1 MRFYSYNIIK
11 KCGAIH
17 TLQKVTRILMVDVQT
32 YTLGQIADLLSSD
45 TAFAG
50 MPRAQAMRIV
60 ELMAMREFS
69 KGQVLMRQGQENI
82 GYLMLVVSGQAT
94 VSSQLVNS
102 IDTMVHRRAVPGHLM
117 GEVGFIDGEPHSATS
132 IADTDMHV
140 AVLPREQLSVMLDS
154 QPKAAAQ
161 LMAGLLKILAQ
172 RVRHANMTM
181 QTLGIVHAGLQKEIA
196 VLRKAA
202 NG

>member
-1 MRFYSYNIIK
+1 M
-11 KCGAIH
+11 A
-17 TLQKVTRILMVDVQT
+17 DVQT

-60 ELMAMREFS
+60 ELMAMREFA
-69 KGQVLMRQGQENI
+69 KGQVLMQQGQENI
-82 GYLMLVVSGQAT
+82 GYLMLVVRGQAT
-94 VSSQLVNS
+94 LSSRLVNS

-117 GEVGFIDGEPHSATS
+117 GEVGFIDGEPHSATCT
-132 IADTDMHV
+132 ADTEMHV
-140 AVLPREQLSVMLDS
+140 AVLPREKMSLMLET
-154 QPKAAAQ
+154 QPVAAAQ

-181 QTLGIVHAGLQKEIA
+181 QTLGVVHAGLQKEIA
-196 VLRKAA
+196 VLREAA
-202 NG
+202 KS

>member
-1 MRFYSYNIIK
+1 
-11 KCGAIH
+11 
-17 TLQKVTRILMVDVQT
+17 MVDVQT

-45 TAFAG
+45 SAFAG
-50 MPRAQAMRIV
+50 MPRTQAMRIV
-60 ELMAMREFS
+60 EMMAMREYA

-132 IADTDMHV
+132 IADTNMHV

-154 QPKAAAQ
+154 QPQAAAQ

-172 RVRHANMTM
+172 RVRHANMTV
-181 QTLGIVHAGLQKEIA
+181 QTLGVVHAGLQKELA

-202 NG
+202 GKG

>member
-1 MRFYSYNIIK
+1 MPN
-11 KCGAIH
+11 
-17 TLQKVTRILMVDVQT
+17 VQT
-32 YTLGQIADLLSSD
+32 YTLGQIADLLSCD

-50 MPRAQAMRIV
+50 MPRSQAMRIV
-60 ELMAMREFS
+60 ELMAMREFA
-69 KGQVLMRQGQENI
+69 KGEVLMRQGQENI

-94 VSSQLVNS
+94 LSSQLVNS

-117 GEVGFIDGEPHSATS
+117 GEVGFIDGEPHSATC

-140 AVLPREQLSVMLDS
+140 AVLPREQLSLMLDT
-154 QPKAAAQ
+154 QPNAAAQ

-181 QTLGIVHAGLQKEIA
+181 QTLGVVHAGLQKEIA

-202 NG
+202 KG

>member
-1 MRFYSYNIIK
+1 M
-11 KCGAIH
+11 AP
-17 TLQKVTRILMVDVQT
+17 VQT

-50 MPRAQAMRIV
+50 MPRSQALHIV
-60 ELMAMREFS
+60 ELMAMREFPR
-69 KGQVLMRQGQENI
+69 GHVLMQQGQENI

-140 AVLPREQLSVMLDS
+140 AVLPREQLSLMLET

-181 QTLGIVHAGLQKEIA
+181 QTLGVVHAGLQKEIT
-196 VLRKAA
+196 VLRQAA
-202 NG
+202 KG

>member
-1 MRFYSYNIIK
+1 
-11 KCGAIH
+11 
-17 TLQKVTRILMVDVQT
+17 MVDVQT

-50 MPRAQAMRIV
+50 MPRTQALHIV

-69 KGQVLMRQGQENI
+69 KGHVLMRQGQDNI

-140 AVLPREQLSVMLDS
+140 AVLPREQLAVMLDT
-154 QPKAAAQ
+154 QPLAAAQ
-161 LMAGLLKILAQ
+161 LMAGLLKILAK
-172 RVRHANMTM
+172 RIRHSNMTM
-181 QTLGIVHAGLQKEIA
+181 QTLGIVHAGLQKELAI
-196 VLRKAA
+196 LRKAA
-202 NG
+202 AKG

>member
-1 MRFYSYNIIK
+1 
-11 KCGAIH
+11 
-17 TLQKVTRILMVDVQT
+17 MVDVQT
-32 YTLGQIADLLSSD
+32 YTLGQIADLLSSEA
-45 TAFAG
+45 AFAG

-69 KGQVLMRQGQENI
+69 KGEVLMRQGQDNI

-132 IADTDMHV
+132 TADTDMHV
-140 AVLPREQLSVMLDS
+140 AVLPREQLSLMLDT

-181 QTLGIVHAGLQKEIA
+181 QTLGVVHAGLQKEIA
-196 VLRKAA
+196 TLRKAA
-202 NG
+202 TKG

>member
-1 MRFYSYNIIK
+1 M
-11 KCGAIH
+11 
-17 TLQKVTRILMVDVQT
+17 TDVQT

-60 ELMAMREFS
+60 ELMAMREFA
-69 KGQVLMRQGQENI
+69 KGQVLMRQGEENI

-94 VSSQLVNS
+94 LSSQLVNS

-117 GEVGFIDGEPHSATS
+117 GEVGFIDGEPHSATCT
-132 IADTDMHV
+132 ADTDMHV
-140 AVLPREQLSVMLDS
+140 AVLPREQMSSMLET

-181 QTLGIVHAGLQKEIA
+181 QTLGVVHAGLQKEIA
-196 VLRKAA
+196 ILRKTAK
-202 NG
+202 G

>member
-1 MRFYSYNIIK
+1 MSP
-11 KCGAIH
+11 
-17 TLQKVTRILMVDVQT
+17 VQT

-50 MPRAQAMRIV
+50 MPRSQALHIV
-60 ELMAMREFS
+60 ELMAMREFAR
-69 KGQVLMRQGQENI
+69 GHVLMQQGQENI

-140 AVLPREQLSVMLDS
+140 AVLPREQMGLMLET
-154 QPKAAAQ
+154 QPNAAAQ

-181 QTLGIVHAGLQKEIA
+181 QTLGVVHAGLQKEIA

-202 NG
+202 KG

>member
-1 MRFYSYNIIK
+1 M
-11 KCGAIH
+11 A
-17 TLQKVTRILMVDVQT
+17 DVQT

-60 ELMAMREFS
+60 ELMAMREFA
-69 KGQVLMRQGQENI
+69 KGQVLMRQGEENI

-94 VSSQLVNS
+94 LSSQLVNS

-117 GEVGFIDGEPHSATS
+117 GEVGFIDGEPHSATCT
-132 IADTDMHV
+132 ADTDMHV
-140 AVLPREQLSVMLDS
+140 AVLPREQMSSMLET

-172 RVRHANMTM
+172 RVRHSNMTM
-181 QTLGIVHAGLQKEIA
+181 QTLGVVHAGLQKEISI
-196 VLRKAA
+196 LRKAA
-202 NG
+202 KS

>member
-1 MRFYSYNIIK
+1 MWRNTHITESNP
-11 KCGAIH
+11 
-17 TLQKVTRILMVDVQT
+17 LPMSDVQT

-60 ELMAMREFS
+60 ELMAMREFA
-69 KGQVLMRQGQENI
+69 KGQVLMQQGQENI

-102 IDTMVHRRAVPGHLM
+102 IETMVYRRAGPGHLM

-132 IADTDMHV
+132 VADTDMHV
-140 AVLPREQLSVMLDS
+140 AVLPRDQMSLMLET

-181 QTLGIVHAGLQKEIA
+181 QTLGVVHAGLQKEIA

-202 NG
+202 SKD